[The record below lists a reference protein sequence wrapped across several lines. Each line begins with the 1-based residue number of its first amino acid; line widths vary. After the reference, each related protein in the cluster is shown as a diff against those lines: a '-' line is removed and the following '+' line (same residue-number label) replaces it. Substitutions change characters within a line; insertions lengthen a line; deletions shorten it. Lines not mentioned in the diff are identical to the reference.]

1 MVFVTLVLLAIV
13 AVASLVVAFVAY
25 PQRGRV
31 IPRAPR
37 LSEALQGVVDSTGV
51 DPHEDEA
58 VGGGALTELRRQR
71 GTTPVWEDPNP

>member
-1 MVFVTLVLLAIV
+1 MVFVTFVLLVIV

-25 PQRGRV
+25 PQRGKV

-37 LSEALQGVVDSTGV
+37 LSGALQGVVDRTGV

-58 VGGGALTELRRQR
+58 VGGGALTALRRPR
-71 GTTPVWEDPNP
+71 RTTPVGEDPNP